1 MRLQKMTKKKK
12 IILISVCV
20 LACIF
25 AVFFL
30 TQYRLELSLTEETTI
45 LEYGVDSVPEI
56 TAVCKGT
63 LFNKEG
69 TPIDYEV
76 KGDFDLNKVGTY
88 DVTFQAKY
96 KYLTLSEKRTFIV
109 QDTVAPTIELVTIPG
124 HCTAPG
130 SEYEEEGFTAM
141 DNYDGD
147 ISDKVTSEIKDDT
160 VVYTV
165 TDSSGNVATAVRPI
179 IYKDIIPPVI
189 TLTSGQNTV
198 WNVGTDYVDPGYQAT
213 DNVDGDLTTNVGVR
227 GTVNGHVAGSYL
239 LAYDVEDSSGNLT
252 VIERHVLV
260 KDSQTPS
267 ILLNGDRVM
276 YLELGSTYEEAGSTA
291 YDSQGAD
298 LTANVTTSGSV
309 DTSKMGLYTLVYSVT
324 DHAGYTSS
332 VKRWIYV
339 YQKQDPSAV
348 QNPTDKVVYLT
359 FDDGP
364 TRFTTGVLDTL
375 DKYGVKATFFVTN
388 QYSAYQNM
396 ISETAKRGHTIALHT
411 YSHNFANVYSS
422 LDAYYADFQD
432 VVVAQTGKE
441 ANIVRFPGG
450 TSNTVSRRY
459 CRGIM
464 TQITQQLPELGYLYC
479 DWNVDSNDAGSARTS
494 NVVAYNVM
502 QGLKNYN
509 TSIVLQ
515 HDTTSYSLRAI
526 DEIIAWG
533 LINGYTFLPMDSS
546 TPMYH
551 HGLNN

>member
-1 MRLQKMTKKKK
+1 MTKKIK
-12 IILISVCV
+12 IILVSVCALLCI
-20 LACIF
+20 LAF
-25 AVFFL
+25 LFL
-30 TQYRLELSLTEETTI
+30 TQFHLELSLAEETIT
-45 LEYGVDSVPEI
+45 LEYGVDPEPEI
-56 TAVCKGT
+56 TAICKGT
-63 LFNKEG
+63 IFNKEG
-69 TPIDYEV
+69 TPVDYEV
-76 KGDFDLNKVGTY
+76 KGDLDFTKVGTY
-88 DVTFQAKY
+88 QVTFSAKY
-96 KYLTLSEKRTFIV
+96 KHLNLSEKRTFIV

-124 HCTAPG
+124 HCTSPG
-130 SEYEEEGFTAM
+130 DEYVEEGFTAM

-147 ISDKVTSEIKDDT
+147 ISDQVVSEIKDDT

-165 TDSSGNVATAVRPI
+165 TDSSGNVATAIRQI
-179 IYKDIIPPVI
+179 TYKDIIPPTI

-198 WNVGTDYVDPGYQAT
+198 WNVGTDYVDPGFQAV
-213 DNVDGDLTTNVGVR
+213 DNIDGDLTANVGVR
-227 GTVNGHVAGSYL
+227 GTVNGMVAGSYL
-239 LAYDVEDSSGNLT
+239 LAYDVEDSAGNTT
-252 VIERHVLV
+252 VVERHVLV
-260 KDSQTPS
+260 KDPLTPS

-276 YLELGSTYEEAGSTA
+276 YLELGSTYDEAGSTA
-291 YDSQGAD
+291 YDSLGND
-298 LTANVTTSGSV
+298 LTANVTLSGSV

-324 DHAGYTSS
+324 DSAGYTSS

-339 YQKQDPSAV
+339 YQKQDSSAI

-364 TRFTTGVLDTL
+364 TRFTSVLLDTL

-396 ISETAKRGHTIALHT
+396 ISETARRGHTIALHT
-411 YSHNFANVYSS
+411 YSHNFSSVYSS
-422 LDAYYADFQD
+422 LDAYFADLQSIQD
-432 VVVAQTGKE
+432 VVVKQTGQE
-441 ANIVRFPGG
+441 ATIVRFPGG
-450 TSNTVSRRY
+450 TSNTISRRY

-464 TQITQQLPELGYLYC
+464 TDITQQLPERGYQYC

-502 QGLKNYN
+502 QGMKNYD

-515 HDTTSYSLRAI
+515 HDTTSYSIRAV

-533 LINGYTFLPMDSS
+533 IINGYTFLPMDAS